1 MHAVFN
7 KQFSHVDQIADTEG
21 PQEIRFCPNSPA
33 DSTVRK
39 HLVQPSFKPLIL
51 DQDRSKLKEN
61 ALIEAFYEPDG
72 PLRMQNKLLQ
82 QEIDED
88 KGVMS
93 CFGYKHPKAGKF
105 YAYLLKCLRCCY
117 EGKYEQLNVDL
128 NYFLLL
134 KNELS
139 LHFLRKEDNIMA
151 TLKSAIHIQAT
162 ETNPKR
168 WQQIEEEELALL
180 ERILSS

>member
-1 MHAVFN
+1 
-7 KQFSHVDQIADTEG
+7 
-21 PQEIRFCPNSPA
+21 
-33 DSTVRK
+33 
-39 HLVQPSFKPLIL
+39 
-51 DQDRSKLKEN
+51 
-61 ALIEAFYEPDG
+61 
-72 PLRMQNKLLQ
+72 
-82 QEIDED
+82 
-88 KGVMS
+88 MS

-139 LHFLRKEDNIMA
+139 LHFLRKEENIMA
-151 TLKSAIHIQAT
+151 TLKSAIHILAI

-168 WQQIEEEELALL
+168 WQQMEEEELALL
-180 ERILSS
+180 ERILST